1 MPTAIIADDEDLAR
15 DDLRRMLAVA
25 WPELTIVA
33 QCEDGTDTL
42 DAITNLQPDVAFLD
56 IRMPGMTGLDVAQ
69 AAAGKCQVIFTT
81 AYDNHAISA
90 FNLGALDY
98 LLKPLTQER
107 LSQAVVR
114 LRSRM
119 DAHIGTPELMRMM
132 SELDK
137 RLSQSRQAE
146 RMRWISASV
155 GDTIHLFPIEEVLFF
170 ESDLKYT
177 RVVTA
182 TEEAHVRLSL
192 RELQQGLDLEQ
203 FWQIHRGT
211 IVRASAI
218 ARARRDDLGGITVEL
233 RDHEERL
240 KVSRAYAWRFKGM

>member
-1 MPTAIIADDEDLAR
+1 MPTAIIADDEDLALGE
-15 DDLRRMLAVA
+15 LRHMLAQA

-33 QCEDGTDTL
+33 QCEDGTDAL
-42 DAITNLQPDVAFLD
+42 EAIIKYEPDVAFLD
-56 IRMPGMTGLDVAQ
+56 IRMPGLTGLDVAQ
-69 AAAGKCQVIFTT
+69 AAVGKCHVIFTT
-81 AYDNHAISA
+81 AYDSHAIGA

-98 LLKPLTQER
+98 LLKPLTLAR
-107 LSQAVVR
+107 LSQTVER
-114 LRSRM
+114 LRLRM
-119 DAHIGTPELMRMM
+119 DSRVAAPELLRMM
-132 SELDK
+132 SALDK
-137 RLSQSRQAE
+137 RLTQENKTE

-155 GDTIHLFPIEEVLFF
+155 GDTIHLFPIDEVLFF

-182 TEEAHVRLSL
+182 DNEAHVRLSL

-233 RDHEERL
+233 RGHDERL

>member
-15 DDLRRMLAVA
+15 DDLRRMLTVA
-25 WPELTIVA
+25 WPELNIVA

-42 DAITNLQPDVAFLD
+42 EAIANLQPDVAFLD

-69 AAAGKCQVIFTT
+69 ATSGKCQIVFTT

-90 FNLGALDY
+90 FDLGALDY

-107 LSQAVVR
+107 LSQAVAR

-119 DAHIGTPELMRMM
+119 DAHIGAPELMRMM

-137 RLSQSRQAE
+137 RLSQSRQTE

-155 GDTIHLFPIEEVLFF
+155 GDTIHLFPIDEVLFF

-211 IVRASAI
+211 IVRTSAI

>member
-15 DDLRRMLAVA
+15 DDLRRMLTIA

-42 DAITNLQPDVAFLD
+42 DAIANFQPDVAFLD
-56 IRMPGMTGLDVAQ
+56 IRMPGMSGLDVAQ
-69 AAAGKCQVIFTT
+69 ATSGKCQIIFTT

-107 LSQAVVR
+107 LSQAVAR
-114 LRSRM
+114 LRARM
-119 DAHIGTPELMRMM
+119 ESHMGAPELMRMM

-137 RLSQSRQAE
+137 RLSQSRQTE

-182 TEEAHVRLSL
+182 TNEAHVRLSL

-233 RDHEERL
+233 RDHDERL
-240 KVSRAYAWRFKGM
+240 KVSRAYSWRFKGM